1 LISPYIAFL
10 LINARYKEALVWA
23 FLGGISDLFDGS
35 LARWMGRDSSFGAA
49 FDPLADKIF
58 AFFLFFTCVY
68 LGWIPK
74 WFLGITLLR
83 ELIILGGIY
92 FLSLKINVVE
102 LKPLWSSKI
111 NTMLQFLLLGGMIIK
126 NILPLWGVVEILLVA
141 TTITTLYSGIEYIYV
156 GIEMLKNSRS

>member
-1 LISPYIAFL
+1 M
-10 LINARYKEALVWA
+10 INARYKEALIWI
-23 FLGGISDLFDGS
+23 FLGGISDLFDGG
-35 LARWMGRDSSFGAA
+35 LARWMGQESHFGEV

-83 ELIILGGIY
+83 EFVILGGIY
-92 FLSLKINVVE
+92 FLSFKISTLE
-102 LKPLWSSKI
+102 FKPLWSSKI
-111 NTMLQFLLLGGMIIK
+111 NTTLQFLLLGGMILK
-126 NILPLWGVVEILLVA
+126 NVLPLWGLVEILLVA